1 MCFELATET
10 VFVFTIFRNDIVRI
24 GIIQN
29 YYCRNFTGGMFLPS
43 SSRESIRSSNLRV
56 RGESRGLLSK
66 VIE

>member
-1 MCFELATET
+1 MCFDLATET
-10 VFVFTIFRNDIVRI
+10 MFVFTIFRNDIVRI

-43 SSRESIRSSNLRV
+43 GFRESIRSTNLRV
-56 RGESRGLLSK
+56 RGESHDLLSK